1 VAGLCLETHGF
12 SVVFPEVLTF
22 PVFGD
27 ALGKHNVGNLCRN
40 ILENGKYV
48 CECVGAHAERQ
59 RIIKQVWL
67 IIEDLS
73 KRRMGVLCQFL

>member
-1 VAGLCLETHGF
+1 
-12 SVVFPEVLTF
+12 
-22 PVFGD
+22 
-27 ALGKHNVGNLCRN
+27 LGKHNVGNLCRN